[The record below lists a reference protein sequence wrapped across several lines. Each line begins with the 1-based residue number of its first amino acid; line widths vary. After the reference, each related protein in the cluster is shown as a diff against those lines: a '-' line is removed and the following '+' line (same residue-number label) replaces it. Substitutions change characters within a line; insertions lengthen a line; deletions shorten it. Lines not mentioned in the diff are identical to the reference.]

1 MLGETGMRKRV
12 DDIQHLM
19 TYYVH
24 HVIQFNYLLICGNI
38 IGHIKFTSSLLRR
51 KTEVNFLQTALD
63 YYTYLPPLQESRRKR
78 SGATL

>member
-1 MLGETGMRKRV
+1 MAKYWVPKYVFKALIRDPGCKKVLGETGMRKRV

-38 IGHIKFTSSLLRR
+38 IGHVKFTSSLLRR
-51 KTEVNFLQTALD
+51 KTEVNF
-63 YYTYLPPLQESRRKR
+63 
-78 SGATL
+78 